1 MAYTSS
7 FLCCGMS
14 PRDEKMYTMQFFFVH
29 PTVRYNLAEV
39 YGGPAVGMPGSAEAA
54 AAQMSAYHVQQ

>member
-1 MAYTSS
+1 
-7 FLCCGMS
+7 MS